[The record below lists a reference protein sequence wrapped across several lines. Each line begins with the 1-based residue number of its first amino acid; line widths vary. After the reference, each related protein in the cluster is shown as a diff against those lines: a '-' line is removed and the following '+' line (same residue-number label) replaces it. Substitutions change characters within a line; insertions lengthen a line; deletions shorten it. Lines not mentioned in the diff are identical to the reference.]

1 MILFPNTA
9 LIFAFL
15 PSVLAF
21 VDARTAAARP
31 MKSGKHLGDSDV
43 FFVDAV
49 GLVGAP
55 MRRTLNESTF
65 TGRMRRTKVEKIL
78 MLR

>member
-1 MILFPNTA
+1 
-9 LIFAFL
+9 
-15 PSVLAF
+15 
-21 VDARTAAARP
+21 